1 MIIVDFFQSLSYIV
15 TIRVIPEYI
24 EKKDFTY
31 ENCDK
36 E

>member
-15 TIRVIPEYI
+15 TIRVIPEYR
-24 EKKDFTY
+24 KKDFTY